1 LLLTPF
7 KEQTFDLTLCVVGQF
22 ERPVLGNVLLDHSIR
37 LSLTGFDMNAQQ
49 SR

>member
-1 LLLTPF
+1 LLLAPF
-7 KEQTFDLTLCVVGQF
+7 KEQTLDLALCVISQF
-22 ERPVLGNVLLDHSIR
+22 GKPVVGNVLLDHAIR